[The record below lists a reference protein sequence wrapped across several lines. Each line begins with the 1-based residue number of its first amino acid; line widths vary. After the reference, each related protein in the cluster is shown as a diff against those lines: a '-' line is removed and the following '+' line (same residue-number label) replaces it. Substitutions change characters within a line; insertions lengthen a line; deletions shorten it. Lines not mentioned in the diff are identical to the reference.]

1 MPSEYSNPIAIVM
14 GFDYGSKRIGVAV
27 GNSLTGSAQALDV
40 IQNTKTDQTL
50 QKIKELISEWQPN
63 CLVVGLPMHPDGAEH
78 GMTKRS
84 RSFGQELTKQ
94 FGKPVHFVD
103 ERYSSVLLEQ
113 DSQYQGSVDSH
124 AAGLLLEQFFR
135 EHGQSLNE

>member
-1 MPSEYSNPIAIVM
+1 MPNDASNSITIVL
-14 GFDYGSKRIGVAV
+14 GFDYGTKRIGVAV

-40 IQNTKTDQTL
+40 IHNTRSDQTY
-50 QKIKELISEWQPN
+50 QKIQELISEWQPS
-63 CLVVGLPMHPDGAEH
+63 CLVVGLPLHPNGAEH

-84 RSFGQELTKQ
+84 RSFGQELAKQ
-94 FGKPVHFVD
+94 FGKPIHYVD

-113 DSQYQGSVDSH
+113 DSVYQESVDSH

-135 EHGQSLNE
+135 ERG

>member
-1 MPSEYSNPIAIVM
+1 MPSEDSNPVTIVL
-14 GFDYGSKRIGVAV
+14 GFDYGTKRIGVAV
-27 GNSLTGSAQALDV
+27 GNSLTGSAQAMSV
-40 IQNTKTDQTL
+40 IHNTNSEQTL

-78 GMTKRS
+78 GMSKHS
-84 RSFGQELTKQ
+84 RSFGQELTRQ

-113 DSQYQGSVDSH
+113 DAQYQGSVDSH
-124 AAGLLLEQFFR
+124 AAGVLLEQFFR
-135 EHGQSLNE
+135 ERS

>member
-1 MPSEYSNPIAIVM
+1 MPNEASDPVTIVL
-14 GFDYGSKRIGVAV
+14 GFDYGTKRIGVAV

-40 IQNTKTDQTL
+40 IQNINPDQTH
-50 QKIKELISEWQPN
+50 QKIKELINEWQPS
-63 CLVVGLPMHPDGAEH
+63 CLVVGLPLHLDGAEH

-84 RSFGQELTKQ
+84 RSFGQQLAKQ
-94 FGKPVHFVD
+94 FGKPINFVD

-113 DSQYQGSVDSH
+113 DSQYQWAVDSN

-135 EHGQSLNE
+135 EHS

>member
-1 MPSEYSNPIAIVM
+1 MPNDASNSITIVL
-14 GFDYGSKRIGVAV
+14 GFDYGTKRIGVAV

-40 IQNTKTDQTL
+40 IHNTRSDQTY
-50 QKIKELISEWQPN
+50 QKIQELISEWQPS
-63 CLVVGLPMHPDGAEH
+63 CLVVGLPLHPDGTEH

-84 RSFGQELTKQ
+84 RSFGQELAKQ
-94 FGKPVHFVD
+94 FGKPIHYVD

-113 DSQYQGSVDSH
+113 DSVYQESVDSH

-135 EHGQSLNE
+135 ERG

>member
-1 MPSEYSNPIAIVM
+1 MPNEDSNPITIVL
-14 GFDYGSKRIGVAV
+14 GFDYGTKRIGVAV
-27 GNSLTGSAQALDV
+27 GNSLTGSAQAMSV
-40 IQNTKTDQTL
+40 IHNTNSEQTL
-50 QKIKELISEWQPN
+50 QKIKELIHEWQPN

-113 DSQYQGSVDSH
+113 DPQYQGGLDSH

-135 EHGQSLNE
+135 ERS

>member
-1 MPSEYSNPIAIVM
+1 MPNEASDPVTIVL
-14 GFDYGSKRIGVAV
+14 GFDYGTKRIGVAV

-40 IQNTKTDQTL
+40 IQNTKTEQTL

-63 CLVVGLPMHPDGAEH
+63 CLVVGLPLHLDGAEH
-78 GMTKRS
+78 TMTKRS
-84 RSFGQELTKQ
+84 RSFGEGLFKE

-113 DSQYQGSVDSH
+113 DPQYQGSVDSH
-124 AAGLLLEQFFR
+124 TAGLLLEQFFR
-135 EHGQSLNE
+135 ERS

>member
-1 MPSEYSNPIAIVM
+1 MPNEVSDPVTIVL
-14 GFDYGSKRIGVAV
+14 GFDYGTKRIGVAV

-40 IQNTKTDQTL
+40 IQNINPDQTH
-50 QKIKELISEWQPN
+50 QKIKELINEWQPS
-63 CLVVGLPMHPDGAEH
+63 CLVVGLPLHLDGAEH

-84 RSFGQELTKQ
+84 RSFGQQLAKQ
-94 FGKPVHFVD
+94 FGKPIHFVD

-113 DSQYQGSVDSH
+113 DTQYQGSIDSH

-135 EHGQSLNE
+135 ERS